1 MNQIQTIEIPI
12 SGMDCTECTQHVQ
25 HAISNLSGVQKVDVF
40 LSSEKAIIQ
49 LDPLRVK
56 MADIR
61 QAVTGAGY
69 SVPQQNGENK
79 PPNAALADFSRRMFT
94 ALGLA
99 FGAIILL
106 VVAGEWLGLLDGLTQ
121 LIPFPLGV
129 MLVLIGGSPIF
140 FNVIRAT
147 LKRQVISHT
156 LMSTGAF
163 AALFVGEWTTAMV
176 VVFFMHIGNYTER
189 LTAEGARRAV
199 KDLSAMAPQT
209 ARVEINGEEKDVPI
223 SEVQMDHI
231 VVIRPGEKIPV
242 DGEVI
247 SGQGAVDQSSVTGE
261 SMPVEAGIGSRVFA
275 ATLLKQGTLKVCTQ
289 AVGSQS
295 TFGRVIKMV
304 EEAEAHRADVQQ
316 FADKFSTY
324 YLPVVMGIAALTFLF
339 SRNPLATAAVL
350 LVACSCTISLAT
362 PIAMLATI
370 GANAKRGVLIK
381 GGKYLET
388 LARADVLL
396 IDKTGTLTL
405 GKPIVTDI
413 IVLPSPDRRG
423 VRGEILDENSLL
435 SAAASADRYSE
446 HPLADAL
453 RRAAHERD
461 LQLQEATNFES
472 IAGMGVRATVNG
484 ATITVGRRSMLKD
497 TQLPAQAETLEAQGK
512 TVLFVSINNSL
523 AGLIAASD
531 ILRSEVP
538 EALQETKRLGIK
550 KIELLTG
557 DNESVA
563 SSVGNSLGISYRA
576 GLLPE
581 DKIRI
586 VKEYQSQGHIVVMVG
601 DGINDAPALA
611 QANVGIAMKAGT
623 DIAIE
628 AAHIT
633 LMHEDWML
641 VPHVIATAK
650 RTMCVVKGN
659 LGFTAAYNIIG
670 LTLAAF
676 GFLPP
681 MLAAALQSIPDL
693 GILGN
698 SARLLKQKTEHA

>member
-1 MNQIQTIEIPI
+1 MNQTQTIEIPI
-12 SGMDCTECTQHVQ
+12 AGMDCTECTQHVQ
-25 HAISNLSGVQKVDVF
+25 HAISGLSGVHKVDVF

-49 LDPLRVK
+49 LNPALVK
-56 MADIR
+56 LTDIR
-61 QAVTGAGY
+61 AAVKDAGY
-69 SVPQQNGENK
+69 SVPDQHGETQT
-79 PPNAALADFSRRMFT
+79 PNAALGEFSRRMFT

-106 VVAGEWLGLLDGLTQ
+106 VVAGEWLGLLDNLTRI
-121 LIPFPLGV
+121 IPFPIGV
-129 MLVLIGGSPIF
+129 ILVLIGGSPIF

-156 LMSTGAF
+156 LMSIGAF

-176 VVFFMHIGNYTER
+176 VVFFMHIGSYTEK
-189 LTAEGARRAV
+189 LTTEGARRAV
-199 KDLSAMAPQT
+199 KDLTAMAPQT
-209 ARVEINGEEKDVPI
+209 ARVEHNSEEIDTPIADVRTG
-223 SEVQMDHI
+223 DI
-231 VVIRPGEKIPV
+231 VVVRPGEKIAV

-261 SMPVEAGIGSRVFA
+261 SMPMEAGIGSHVNA
-275 ATLLKQGTLKVCTQ
+275 ATILKQGTLKVRTQ
-289 AVGSQS
+289 AVGAES

-304 EEAEAHRADVQQ
+304 EEAEVHRADVQQ

-324 YLPVVMGIAALTFLF
+324 YLPVVMSIAALTFLF

-350 LVACSCTISLAT
+350 LVACSCTIALAT

-370 GANAKRGVLIK
+370 GANAKHGVLIK
-381 GGKYLET
+381 GGKYLEM

-405 GKPIVTDI
+405 GKPIVTDVI
-413 IVLPSPDRRG
+413 ALNG
-423 VRGEILDENSLL
+423 MDENTLL
-435 SAAASADRYSE
+435 SYAASADHYSE

-453 RRAAHERD
+453 RRSAHERD
-461 LQLQEATNFES
+461 LLIHDVTDFES
-472 IAGMGVRATVNG
+472 LAGMGVRANING
-484 ATITVGRRSMLKD
+484 AIITVGKQSLLK
-497 TQLPAQAETLEAQGK
+497 TFTPPSQARILEAQGK
-512 TVLFVSINNSL
+512 TVLFVSKDGEL

-531 ILRSEVP
+531 TLRSEVP
-538 EALQETKRLGIK
+538 DALQAAKQLGIK

-557 DNESVA
+557 DNEQVA
-563 SSVGNSLGISYRA
+563 ASVGNALGISYRA

-586 VKEYQSQGHIVVMVG
+586 VQEYQSQGHVVVMVG

-611 QANVGIAMKAGT
+611 QANIGIAMKAGT
-623 DIAIE
+623 AIAIE

-633 LMHEDWML
+633 LMHEDWNL
-641 VPHVIATAK
+641 IPHVLATAK
-650 RTMCVVKGN
+650 RTMRVVKGN

-698 SARLLKQKTEHA
+698 SARLLRQKGN